1 MDALN
6 SIRNQEYEYQSAGV
20 ARTSDGR
27 AGGGGGVRH
36 QFTRTENGF
45 AARLLVEFPV
55 AAPHLYIKYH
65 QMHLA
70 CEFSHWVMA
79 AVEEAE

>member
-1 MDALN
+1 M
-6 SIRNQEYEYQSAGV
+6 
-20 ARTSDGR
+20 
-27 AGGGGGVRH
+27 RH